1 MFSWSFSNK
10 KSRSSKWYITA
21 IIGVLVFLTYWIV
34 SWVYMMSIASLL
46 FAGVFLLIENNST
59 PMTEI
64 MVQKDWIYIDNNFYD
79 WNDFYSFSILT
90 IWNLRVIRFFSKN
103 KIANIVDIP
112 ISPEIDHI
120 LLSEFISTIIPENK
134 DSKVT
139 TIDNIARIMQI

>member
-1 MFSWSFSNK
+1 
-10 KSRSSKWYITA
+10 
-21 IIGVLVFLTYWIV
+21 
-34 SWVYMMSIASLL
+34 MMSIASLL

-90 IWNLRVIRFFSKN
+90 IWNLRVIRFFSKS

-134 DSKVT
+134 DYKAT